1 MYRCIKMLKKCFIL
15 EFKMKYWVSYLKIKL
30 IQYCRIK
37 KGVKNIIMLN
47 KFETVG
53 KIKFQLRKILN

>member
-1 MYRCIKMLKKCFIL
+1 MYRCIKMLKKCCIL

-37 KGVKNIIMLN
+37 KGVKNIMLN